1 MAQICSNRTAVGMTD
16 DARSV
21 PSCPNRLWISV
32 DDTPRVWIT
41 HVLRPQPTK
50 TMPSPM
56 PIPDTERTRSIGRD
70 EPNERSVMNDAMSI
84 NVDGSPGLMGRV
96 GQKLCA
102 AKERAN
108 KAVCLLDVRMRLLT
122 AEPEKGAVTAE
133 YAVVLVAATAF
144 AAVLIAIVKSDVV
157 KTLLTG
163 LIKKALSVG

>member
-1 MAQICSNRTAVGMTD
+1 
-16 DARSV
+16 
-21 PSCPNRLWISV
+21 
-32 DDTPRVWIT
+32 
-41 HVLRPQPTK
+41 
-50 TMPSPM
+50 
-56 PIPDTERTRSIGRD
+56 
-70 EPNERSVMNDAMSI
+70 MNDAMSI

-108 KAVCLLDVRMRLLT
+108 KA

>member
-1 MAQICSNRTAVGMTD
+1 
-16 DARSV
+16 
-21 PSCPNRLWISV
+21 
-32 DDTPRVWIT
+32 
-41 HVLRPQPTK
+41 
-50 TMPSPM
+50 
-56 PIPDTERTRSIGRD
+56 
-70 EPNERSVMNDAMSI
+70 MNDAMSI

-108 KAVCLLDVRMRLLT
+108 KAVCLLDARMRLLT

-133 YAVVLVAATAF
+133 YAV
-144 AAVLIAIVKSDVV
+144 VLIAIVKSDVV